1 MLRVMADASSLE
13 RRRASR
19 IPVAIAVELRDE
31 HGFSL
36 HSSSDISDG
45 GAFFDRA
52 IPHKVGHRLTVSFTL
67 PGDRRPIVCEGE
79 VVNVPDAN
87 EYGMGVR
94 FLLMGD
100 EDRRRLVAFIQQMG
114 G

>member
-1 MLRVMADASSLE
+1 MLRAMADSSSLE

-19 IPVAIAVELRDE
+19 VPVAIAVELRDE
-31 HGFSL
+31 RGFSL

-52 IPHKVGHRLTVSFTL
+52 IPHQVGHRLTVSFTL
-67 PGDRRPIVCEGE
+67 PGERRPIVCEGE
-79 VVNVPDAN
+79 VVNVPDTN

-94 FLLMGD
+94 FVMMRS
-100 EDRRRLVAFIQQMG
+100 EDKIRLVAFIKQMG